1 MNNPAL
7 ADELNLLLATETR
20 SLFRHLDEAKP
31 YLTARSFPAWR
42 EITAMSHT
50 SSEHGE
56 RIVEILNQLE
66 LPQKPISFQPEVT
79 NYHYLS
85 LPSLMPLL
93 IDEKSRQVAAYQQV
107 VSRSTG
113 ISEIDDDL
121 AAMLAENQAQLTR
134 LESLRE
140 VVGHSAAA
148 GSRS

>member
-31 YLTARSFPAWR
+31 YLTARSFHAWR

-56 RIVEILNQLE
+56 RIVEILNRLE

-85 LPSLMPLL
+85 LSSLMPLL
-93 IDEKSRQVAAYQQV
+93 IDEKSRQVAAYQRA

-113 ISEIDDDL
+113 ISEIDEDL
-121 AAMLAENQAQLTR
+121 AAMLAENQAQLAN

-140 VVGHSAAA
+140 VVGHAAAA